1 MILCLA
7 SPARVNQNCAHFLF
21 ISFNLRIC
29 LLFLIFFVNY
39 DQYLAHT
46 FTSLTPLDR
55 FNVYRTL
62 STCLEQY
69 YEQSR
74 FILGDI
80 RKKLNERQCAC
91 GRMTKKLDWHCVE
104 LRFLGSNGDQNEEI
118 LIRLLFGTIFCTSKI
133 ALHFYSILQW
143 GYIPSFGILQYDRF
157 ISDS

>member
-1 MILCLA
+1 MQCFILSSKKATVRPKKLILCLA

-91 GRMTKKLDWHCVE
+91 GRMIKKLDWHVWDFASWV
-104 LRFLGSNGDQNEEI
+104 LMVTKTKKS
-118 LIRLLFGTIFCTSKI
+118 
-133 ALHFYSILQW
+133 
-143 GYIPSFGILQYDRF
+143 
-157 ISDS
+157 